1 MVIKKTAGFRW
12 EFPLQTMYFLRI
24 ELVFIALIAALV
36 FLMTFFGMG
45 DAFVAGLLFAIVF
58 LGLYVVISRTIQ
70 TIRQVEE
77 HYKISRTHLEVTRKT
92 KKRTKKF
99 KVALK
104 DVVHHKLD
112 KIFLG
117 GYVLT
122 KQGAKHPLFFNT
134 KKELEQFE
142 KILLKGLKK

>member
-1 MVIKKTAGFRW
+1 M
-12 EFPLQTMYFLRI
+12 
-24 ELVFIALIAALV
+24 
-36 FLMTFFGMG
+36 
-45 DAFVAGLLFAIVF
+45 
-58 LGLYVVISRTIQ
+58 
-70 TIRQVEE
+70 
-77 HYKISRTHLEVTRKT
+77 
-92 KKRTKKF
+92 
-99 KVALK
+99 
-104 DVVHHKLD
+104 HHKLD

>member
-1 MVIKKTAGFRW
+1 
-12 EFPLQTMYFLRI
+12 
-24 ELVFIALIAALV
+24 
-36 FLMTFFGMG
+36 MTFFGMG